1 MSTVKKSNCLDIE
14 LCSTYFK
21 KLLKSFWDSTFCLE
35 LEFFHS
41 TFYQEHEFVNSTFCQ
56 EHEFFHGSTLTQQN
70 ENHVA
75 YFFINHSVNCQN
87 SFDEDELTKLN

>member
-1 MSTVKKSNCLDIE
+1 MSTVKKINCLDIE

-21 KLLKSFWDSTFCLE
+21 KLLKSFWDSTF
-35 LEFFHS
+35 
-41 TFYQEHEFVNSTFCQ
+41 YQEHEFFYSTFCQ
-56 EHEFFHGSTLTQQN
+56 EHEFFHGPTLTQQN

-75 YFFINHSVNCQN
+75 YFFMNHLVNCQN